1 MSLTSVLKL
10 IAGIGLFLYGMDLM
24 GDGLKLLAGASL
36 EKILEKLTKSRFKG
50 LALGTVVTAL
60 IQSSAATCIMCLGFI
75 NAGIMNLYQAIP
87 VAFGANIG
95 STITGQILRLGDISE
110 GSLFLTMLKPSSFSS
125 LLIAYGVVV
134 LVFLNSRKKKMNSI
148 AMQKNMWLFK
158 HV

>member
-95 STITGQILRLGDISE
+95 STITGQILRLGDI
-110 GSLFLTMLKPSSFSS
+110 
-125 LLIAYGVVV
+125 
-134 LVFLNSRKKKMNSI
+134 
-148 AMQKNMWLFK
+148 
-158 HV
+158 